1 MIWVVIAVLVTY
13 NVVGNVFLPGW
24 SYVPV
29 NLAVTTLL
37 YLLGRAGGAP
47 NKAMGFNRSTI
58 PRGLLWGTT
67 IMLTIG
73 TVILV
78 GALVPFTRDLFA
90 DDRADV
96 GFWGMVFN
104 AAIRVPLGTVL
115 LEEVAFRGVLL
126 ALLFQR
132 TGYDR
137 AGRWKAAAWSSLLF
151 GLWHILP
158 GWEALGANSAAGA
171 VADTLVERVLG
182 VAGAVV
188 STFVAGMFFC
198 WVRLRPDNIIPPIM
212 THISTNS
219 FAYVAAWFVLAST
232 T

>member
-1 MIWVVIAVLVTY
+1 
-13 NVVGNVFLPGW
+13 
-24 SYVPV
+24 
-29 NLAVTTLL
+29 
-37 YLLGRAGGAP
+37 
-47 NKAMGFNRSTI
+47 
-58 PRGLLWGTT
+58 
-67 IMLTIG
+67 MLTIG
-73 TVILV
+73 GVILL
-78 GALVPFTRDLFA
+78 GALMPLTRGLFA

-96 GFWGMVFN
+96 GFWGMVYN
-104 AAIRVPLGTVL
+104 ATIRVPFGTVL

-137 AGRWKAAAWSSLLF
+137 AGRWKAAAWSSFIF

-158 GWEALGANSAAGA
+158 GWEALGANATVGA
-171 VADTLVERVLG
+171 VADTLVERIVG

-188 STFVAGMFFC
+188 STFAAGMFFC
-198 WVRLRPDNIIPPIM
+198 WLRLRPDNIIPPIM

-219 FAYVAAWFVLAST
+219 FAYVAAWFVIAST